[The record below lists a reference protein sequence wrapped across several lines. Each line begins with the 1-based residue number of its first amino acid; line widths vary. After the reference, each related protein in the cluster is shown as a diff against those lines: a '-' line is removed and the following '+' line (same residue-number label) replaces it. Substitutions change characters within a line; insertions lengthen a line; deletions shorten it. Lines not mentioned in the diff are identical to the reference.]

1 MLDTFLKK
9 LKNVDWIL
17 LILGVLLTLFGI
29 SVLYN
34 LGAANGFA
42 IRQSIWLLVAVIVF
56 ITASFVD
63 FSFLK
68 NGKFLFTL
76 FILMVVILSAVFLL
90 GEEVKGAQSRFY
102 IFGFAIQPADPA
114 KLVLIAILAKYFSR
128 RHMQIAHIKH
138 ILISG
143 VYAGILFLL
152 VAAQPD
158 LGSALM
164 LASIWFFIV
173 LLSGI
178 SKKHLFALFAIAFVL
193 AFSAWN
199 FALKDYQKER
209 ILIFMDPLKD
219 LYGAGYNAYQS
230 LVATGSGG
238 LLGKGIGLGTQ
249 SKLHFLPEY
258 QTDFIFAA
266 FAEEWGFVGVLLFFA
281 VFSALLIRILQL
293 GLKSNDNFTRLF
305 SIGVAALFV
314 THFVINVGMNI
325 GLLPITGI
333 TLPFVSY
340 GGTHLLTEFLML
352 AILAS
357 LSRRV
362 NT

>member
-1 MLDTFLKK
+1 M
-9 LKNVDWIL
+9 LKNLGINLDFIL
-17 LILGVLLTLFGI
+17 LASAVLLTFFGI
-29 SVLYN
+29 TVLFD
-34 LGAANGFA
+34 LHGASSFA
-42 IRQSIWLLVAVIVF
+42 LRQSIWLFLGVLVF
-56 ITASFVD
+56 ILSSNID

-68 NGKFLFTL
+68 NGR
-76 FILMVVILSAVFLL
+76 FLL
-90 GEEVKGAQSRFY
+90 LLFSLTVISLLAVLFLSHAVKGAQSRFY

-114 KLVLIAILAKYFSR
+114 QLVLVAILAKYFSR

-143 VYAGILFLL
+143 IYALILFFL

-164 LASIWFFIV
+164 LASIWFFVV

-178 SKKHLFALFAIAFVL
+178 SKKHLFALFAIAALL

-199 FALKDYQKER
+199 FALQDYQKKR
-209 ILIFMDPLKD
+209 ILVFLDPLTD
-219 LYGAGYNAYQS
+219 LQGSGYNAYQS
-230 LVATGSGG
+230 IVAVGSGG
-238 LLGKGIGLGTQ
+238 LLGKGIGFGTQ

-266 FAEEWGFVGVLLFFA
+266 FAEEWGLLG
-281 VFSALLIRILQL
+281 ALLLLTLFAILVFRIVQL
-293 GLKSNDNFTRLF
+293 GARAKDNFVRLF
-305 SIGVAALFV
+305 SIGLAAMLI
-314 THFVINVGMNI
+314 THFSINVGMNI

-340 GGTHLLTEFLML
+340 GGSHLITEFLAL
-352 AILAS
+352 GILSSFTRDYKA
-357 LSRRV
+357 
-362 NT
+362 

>member
-1 MLDTFLKK
+1 MYFFRKIDP
-9 LKNVDWIL
+9 
-17 LILGVLLTLFGI
+17 VLLFSAMLLTFFGI
-29 SVLYN
+29 STLLN
-34 LGAANGFA
+34 LHESNTFA
-42 IRQSIWLLVAVIVF
+42 LRQSFWLLLGILVF
-56 ITASFVD
+56 VFSSKIE

-68 NGKFLFTL
+68 N
-76 FILMVVILSAVFLL
+76 SRFLL
-90 GEEVKGAQSRFY
+90 LLFFVTVISLLAVLFLAHSVKGAQSRFY
-102 IFGFAIQPADPA
+102 IFGFAVQPADPA

-143 VYAGILFLL
+143 IYAGILFLL

-178 SKKHLFALFAIAFVL
+178 SKKHLFALFAIAFAL

-209 ILIFMDPLKD
+209 ILVFLDPLKD
-219 LYGAGYNAYQS
+219 LQGSGYNAYQS
-230 LVATGSGG
+230 IVAVGSGG
-238 LLGKGIGLGTQ
+238 LLGKGIGFGTQ

-266 FAEEWGFVGVLLFFA
+266 FAEEWGFIGSILLFL
-281 VFSALLIRILQL
+281 VFSALILQIVRL
-293 GLKSNDNFTRLF
+293 GASSNDNFVRLF
-305 SIGVAALFV
+305 SVGLSALFL
-314 THFVINVGMNI
+314 THFIINVGMNI

-340 GGTHLLTEFLML
+340 GGSHLLSEFLGL
-352 AILAS
+352 GILNS
-357 LSRRV
+357 LVKNR
-362 NT
+362 T